1 MSSLE
6 PEIHDS
12 NSPVQI
18 ADLAVRRGRE
28 QAWKEFAEAQS
39 VEEFCVSWLA
49 IQCQTIGGVID
60 GVVVLQRPG
69 SQAFAPVAFFPNVK
83 RDRGHLAEVTERAL
97 KEGRGVI
104 NPGSQSGDSD
114 EGASRCQLAY
124 PVRVDGQLRGVVGM
138 DLESRPESQLRT
150 TMRDLQW
157 GSGWL
162 EVLLRRHSD
171 PQEAARMR
179 LKLALDL
186 ISSLIEHK
194 GLKEGASAFATELA
208 AKLGCDRV
216 TLGMIKGDRVKVVA
230 MSHSGQFDHRANLLR
245 AVEEAMDEAI
255 DQRNTVV
262 FPAER
267 AGQQVVALSHANLV
281 REAESGSAVTLPLVS
296 GGEVVGALTLERAPG
311 FQFDAL
317 SVEICEAVAAVA
329 GPIVELKRGNE
340 RNLLV
345 HFGHSI
351 RDFWGNLV
359 GPGHPVLKLVIL
371 AVAAIAT
378 FLSIATGDYRV
389 SANATVEGEVQRAIS
404 APFAGYVNEAFL
416 RAGDTVTKGQ
426 VIARLDDRDLR
437 LERLRLLGQR
447 GQYTKQYREAIANH
461 DRTQAGMVSAQ
472 LEQVDAQIEHADQQL
487 SRIELI
493 APFDGMIVSGDLSQS
508 LGTPV
513 ERGSVLFEVAPL
525 EDFRVILKVD
535 ERDLSE
541 VVIGQHG
548 DLTVTSMP
556 EGSVGF
562 KVTKITAVNVAEEG
576 RNVFRVEASLD
587 DTAARVRPGMEGVG
601 KINIDERK
609 LVWIWTHTLTDWARL
624 WVWSWLP

>member
-12 NSPVQI
+12 SSPVQV
-18 ADLAVRRGRE
+18 ADLAARRGRE
-28 QAWKEFAEAQS
+28 QAWKEFAEAAS
-39 VEEFCVSWLA
+39 VEEFCGSWLA
-49 IQCQTIGGVID
+49 VQCQVIGGVID

-69 SQAFAPVAFFPNVK
+69 SKTFAPVAFFPNVK

-104 NPGSQSGDSD
+104 NAGTESG
-114 EGASRCQLAY
+114 ETGADAARCQLAY

-138 DLESRPESQLRT
+138 DLEFRPEAQLRVC
-150 TMRDLQW
+150 MRELQW

-171 PQEAARMR
+171 PQEAARLR

-208 AKLGCDRV
+208 ARLGCDRV
-216 TLGMIKGDRVKVVA
+216 TLGLLKGSRVKVVA
-230 MSHSGQFDHRANLLR
+230 ISHSGQFDRRANLMR

-255 DQRNTVV
+255 DQRHTVV
-262 FPAER
+262 YPAER
-267 AGQQVVALSHANLV
+267 ASQRVVALSHANLV
-281 REAESGSAVTLPLVS
+281 REAESGSAVTLPLES
-296 GGEVVGALTLERAPG
+296 AGEVVGALTLERAAG

-329 GPIVELKRGNE
+329 GPIVELKRANE
-340 RNLLV
+340 RGLLA
-345 HFGHSI
+345 HFGHSA
-351 RDFWGNLV
+351 RDFWAKLV

-371 AVAAIAT
+371 TVAGVTA
-378 FLSIATGDYRV
+378 FLSIAASDYRV

-404 APFAGYVNEAFL
+404 APFDGYVKEAYL
-416 RAGDTVTKGQ
+416 RAGDTVEKGQ

-437 LERLRLLGQR
+437 LERIRLLGQR
-447 GQYTKQYREAIANH
+447 GQYEKQHREAISKH
-461 DRTQAGMVSAQ
+461 DRSQAGMVSAQ
-472 LEQVDAQIEHADQQL
+472 LEQVGAQLDHMDQQL
-487 SRIELI
+487 SRIELV
-493 APFDGMIVSGDLSQS
+493 APFNGVIVSGDLSQN

-525 EDFRVILKVD
+525 EDFRVILQVD

-541 VVIGQHG
+541 VSVGQKG
-548 DLTVTSMP
+548 ELTVTSMP
-556 EGSVGF
+556 EDRVGF
-562 KVTKITAVNVAEEG
+562 TVTKITAVNVAEEG
-576 RNVFRVEASLD
+576 RNVFRVEARLD
-587 DTAARVRPGMEGVG
+587 ETAARVRPGMEGVG
-601 KINIDERK
+601 KIYVEERK

-624 WVWSWLP
+624 WVWSWVP

>member
-12 NSPVQI
+12 NSPVQV
-18 ADLAVRRGRE
+18 ADLAARRGRD
-28 QAWKEFAEAQS
+28 QSWKDFAEAQS
-39 VEEFCVSWLA
+39 VEEFCASWLA
-49 IQCQTIGGVID
+49 IQCQVIGGVID

-104 NPGSQSGDSD
+104 NPGNQVD
-114 EGASRCQLAY
+114 EADVESARCQLAY

-138 DLESRPESQLRT
+138 DLEPRPESQLRT

-208 AKLGCDRV
+208 ARLGCDRV
-216 TLGMIKGDRVKVVA
+216 TVGMLKGDRVKVVA
-230 MSHSGQFDHRANLLR
+230 MSHSGQFDKRANLLR

-262 FPAER
+262 YPAER
-267 AGQQVVALSHANLV
+267 ASQQVVALSHANLV
-281 REAESGSAVTLPLVS
+281 REAESGSAVTLPLES

-317 SVEICEAVAAVA
+317 SIEICEAVAAVA
-329 GPIVELKRGNE
+329 GPIVELKRANE
-340 RNLLV
+340 RGLLV
-345 HFGHSI
+345 HSGHAV
-351 RDFWGNLV
+351 RDFWAKLV

-371 AVAAIAT
+371 AVAGIAA
-378 FLSIATGDYRV
+378 FLATATGDYRV
-389 SANATVEGEVQRAIS
+389 SANASVEGEVQRAIS
-404 APFAGYVNEAFL
+404 APFEGYVNEAFL
-416 RAGDTVTKGQ
+416 RAGDTVEKGQ

-437 LERLRLLGQR
+437 LERIRLLGQR

-461 DRTQAGMVSAQ
+461 DRTQVGMVSAQ
-472 LEQVDAQIEHADQQL
+472 LEQVGAQLDHVDRQL
-487 SRIELI
+487 SRVELV
-493 APFDGMIVSGDLSQS
+493 APFDGVIVSGDLSQG

-525 EDFRVILKVD
+525 QDFRVILKID

-541 VVIGQHG
+541 IEIDQHG
-548 DLTVTSMP
+548 ELTVTSMP
-556 EGSVGF
+556 EDRFGF
-562 KVTKITAVNVAEEG
+562 TVTKITAVNVAEEG
-576 RNVFRVEASLD
+576 RNVFRVEARLD
-587 DTAARVRPGMEGVG
+587 DSAARVRPGMEGVG

-609 LVWIWTHTLTDWARL
+609 LVWIWTHALTDWARL
-624 WVWSWLP
+624 WVWSWIP

>member
-12 NSPVQI
+12 NIPLQV
-18 ADLAVRRGRE
+18 ADLTARRGRE

-39 VEEFCVSWLA
+39 VEEFCASWLA
-49 IQCQTIGGVID
+49 VQCQVIGGVID
-60 GVVVLQRPG
+60 GVVVLHRPG
-69 SQAFAPVAFFPNVK
+69 SKVFAPVAFFPNVK

-97 KEGRGVI
+97 KEGHGVI
-104 NPGSQSGDSD
+104 NPGTGSG
-114 EGASRCQLAY
+114 EAGADAARCQLAY
-124 PVRVDGQLRGVVGM
+124 PVRVDGQLRGVVGI
-138 DLESRPESQLRT
+138 DLEPRPEAQLRIS
-150 TMRDLQW
+150 MRDLQW

-171 PQEAARMR
+171 PQEAARLR

-216 TLGMIKGDRVKVVA
+216 TLGLLKGNRVKVVA
-230 MSHSGQFDHRANLLR
+230 ISHSGQFDRRANVMR

-255 DQRNTVV
+255 DQRHTVV
-262 FPAER
+262 YPAER
-267 AGQQVVALSHANLV
+267 ASQQVVALSHANLV
-281 REAESGSAVTLPLVS
+281 REAESGSAITLPLES
-296 GGEVVGALTLERAPG
+296 AGEVVGALTLERATG

-329 GPIVELKRGNE
+329 GPIVELKRANE
-340 RNLLV
+340 RGLLA
-345 HFGHSI
+345 HFGQWT
-351 RDFWGNLV
+351 RDIWAKIV
-359 GPGHPVLKLVIL
+359 GPGHPIFKLVIL
-371 AVAAIAT
+371 AVAGLAA
-378 FLSIATGDYRV
+378 FLAIATGDFRV

-404 APFAGYVNEAFL
+404 APFAGYVKEAYL
-416 RAGDTVTKGQ
+416 RAGDTVEQGQ

-437 LERLRLLGQR
+437 LERIRLVGQR
-447 GQYTKQYREAIANH
+447 GQYEKQQRDAISKH
-461 DRTQAGMVSAQ
+461 DRSQAGMISAQ
-472 LEQVDAQIEHADQQL
+472 LEQVDAQLDHVDQQL
-487 SRIELI
+487 ARVELI
-493 APFDGMIVSGDLSQS
+493 APFNGVIVSGDLSQN

-525 EDFRVILKVD
+525 KDFRVILQVD

-541 VVIGQHG
+541 VSVGQKG
-548 DLTVTSMP
+548 ELTVASMP
-556 EGSVGF
+556 EDRVGF
-562 KVTKITAVNVAEEG
+562 TVTKITAVNVAEEG
-576 RNVFRVEASLD
+576 RNVFRVEARLD
-587 DTAARVRPGMEGVG
+587 DTTARVRPGMEGVG
-601 KINIDERK
+601 KIYVEERK

-624 WVWSWLP
+624 WVWSWVP